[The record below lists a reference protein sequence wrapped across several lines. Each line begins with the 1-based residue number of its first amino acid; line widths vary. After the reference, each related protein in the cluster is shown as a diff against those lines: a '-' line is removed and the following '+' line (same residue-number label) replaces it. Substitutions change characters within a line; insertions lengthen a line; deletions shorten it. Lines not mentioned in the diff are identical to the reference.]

1 MNLALIGTRNLSPEQ
16 VEILANKG
24 LQLANSN
31 NCILSGNALGAD
43 QAWVSKLT
51 IGQYVLYL
59 PWVNYERQARP
70 VGASYDVV
78 NEEYRT
84 LTEPYWNEYAE
95 LTKKAPWDKLKFG
108 TKSLQAR
115 NLMMITDCCEVY
127 ATPGWDSVID
137 NATPYGPTE
146 YLTPTGGTAF
156 GIFLAGKMGK
166 KCHLLRW
173 NELTNDYQIL

>member
-24 LQLANSN
+24 KNLADSN
-31 NCILSGNALGAD
+31 NCILSGNAPGAD

-70 VGASYDVV
+70 AGASYDVV

-95 LTKKAPWDKLKFG
+95 LTNKVHWEKLKFG

-115 NLMMITDCCEVY
+115 NLMMITDCNEVY
-127 ATPGWDSVID
+127 AAPGWSVD
-137 NATPYGPTE
+137 EEYGIV
-146 YLTPTGGTAF
+146 PTGGTAF
-156 GIFLAGKMGK
+156 GIFLANKMYK